1 MTSGQNGS
9 QDIWV
14 GGGGGL
20 GEEGYSSSLRGSPSG
35 LFVLLVITR
44 GLITDWYISKLQK
57 KGEHDIHLRNSTAK
71 N

>member
-14 GGGGGL
+14 AGEGGG
-20 GEEGYSSSLRGSPSG
+20 EGQSSSLRGSPSG
-35 LFVLLVITR
+35 LFLLLVITR
-44 GLITDWYISKLQK
+44 GLITDWYISKFQK
-57 KGEHDIHLRNSTAK
+57 KGEHGIHLRDSTAK